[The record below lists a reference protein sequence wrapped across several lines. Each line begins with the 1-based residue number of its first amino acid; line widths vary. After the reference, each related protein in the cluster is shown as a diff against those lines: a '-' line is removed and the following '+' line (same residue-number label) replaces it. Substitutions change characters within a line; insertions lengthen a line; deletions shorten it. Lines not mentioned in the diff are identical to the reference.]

1 MKKLTLC
8 LIPFILLVK
17 TGTAQIVY
25 SEYSQSYPT
34 GTTDKHGNI
43 GIITCI
49 PEKDDNFWDISPN
62 SVLQNTLQKD
72 SAFLKNRSS
81 ALVAVNTFDTI
92 KAQFFLHGVNKA
104 NAAEWEYRVME
115 WPDKVIVPWSPVH
128 RFTDKTVDAMST
140 LGQMAYLGGYHTDIG
155 NWIIVDARKKGSTQ
169 IATTSVVAWAPIR
182 PAVVGIYTAD
192 ELNLFL
198 TRLAR
203 PWSYKMTPEE
213 AYKWHKRYGDY
224 NIDATTGL
232 PKMFIAQPHENNLVF
247 FLNAGLYK
255 KEQLEY
261 QIVRDDEVITP
272 WKVNDFD
279 NGFIWLRDLRPGIY
293 QLNMRYAAQRAHVT
307 TYPFMVKPQ
316 WYATIWARI
325 LTVVLALFFAAAVGA
340 YALLIKQRQKTATEQ
355 SNKQKLQLE
364 LKAIYAQLNPHFIF
378 NALSSIQG
386 LINKQDIKGAN
397 SYLSDFAKLMREAL
411 NNSNNE
417 QAPLKQELSILD
429 TYLKLEQ
436 LRFGFKYEISID
448 NNINV
453 YETDLPSLLLQP
465 LVENAVK
472 HGVSN
477 NDDGGRIE
485 IHINKERDDMAITIT
500 DNGPGFSPGKATGGF
515 GLKLTTDR
523 IQLLNELLKG
533 QQIIFDI
540 KSNSPTGT
548 KIYLTFKNWFL

>member
-1 MKKLTLC
+1 
-8 LIPFILLVK
+8 
-17 TGTAQIVY
+17 
-25 SEYSQSYPT
+25 
-34 GTTDKHGNI
+34 
-43 GIITCI
+43 
-49 PEKDDNFWDISPN
+49 
-62 SVLQNTLQKD
+62 
-72 SAFLKNRSS
+72 
-81 ALVAVNTFDTI
+81 
-92 KAQFFLHGVNKA
+92 
-104 NAAEWEYRVME
+104 
-115 WPDKVIVPWSPVH
+115 
-128 RFTDKTVDAMST
+128 
-140 LGQMAYLGGYHTDIG
+140 
-155 NWIIVDARKKGSTQ
+155 
-169 IATTSVVAWAPIR
+169 
-182 PAVVGIYTAD
+182 
-192 ELNLFL
+192 
-198 TRLAR
+198 
-203 PWSYKMTPEE
+203 MTPEE

>member
-1 MKKLTLC
+1 MKKLFLC
-8 LIPFILLVK
+8 LIPIILLVK
-17 TGTAQIVY
+17 TGHAQIVY

-34 GTTDKHGNI
+34 GTTDKPGNI

-49 PEKDDNFWDISPN
+49 PEKNDNFWDISPN
-62 SVLQNTLQKD
+62 SVLLNTLQKD
-72 SAFLKNRSS
+72 SVFLKNRS
-81 ALVAVNTFDTI
+81 AAFVAANTFDTI

-104 NAAEWEYRVME
+104 NAAGWEYRVME
-115 WPDKVIVPWSPVH
+115 WPDKVLVPWSAVN

-140 LGQMAYLGGYHTDIG
+140 FGPMAYLGGYNTDLG
-155 NWIIVDARKKGSTQ
+155 NRIIVDARKKGSTQ

-224 NIDATTGL
+224 NIDVTTGL
-232 PKMFIAQPHENNLVF
+232 PKMFIAEPHENNLIF

-261 QIVRDDEVITP
+261 QLVKDEEVITT
-272 WKVNDFD
+272 WKANDFD
-279 NGFIWLRDLRPGIY
+279 NGFIWLRDLRPGLY
-293 QLNMRYAAQRAHVT
+293 QLNMRYTAQREHVT
-307 TYPFMVKPQ
+307 TYPFMVKTS
-316 WYATIWARI
+316 WAESIWFKIAAWV
-325 LTVVLALFFAAAVGA
+325 LTCFSTGFVLV
-340 YALLIKQRQKTATEQ
+340 YIKLLRQREKTKKELADK
-355 SNKQKLQLE
+355 NKVQLE

-397 SYLSDFAKLMREAL
+397 SYLSDFAKLMRESL
-411 NNSNNE
+411 NNNSNE
-417 QAPLKQELSILD
+417 QTPLKQELSILD

-436 LRFGFKYEISID
+436 LRFGFKYEINVD
-448 NNINV
+448 ENINV

-472 HGVSN
+472 HGVSDM
-477 NDDGGRIE
+477 DDKGLITLN
-485 IHINKERDDMAITIT
+485 IQKEQHNMTVIIA
-500 DNGPGFSPGKATGGF
+500 DNGNGFSPNDVNAGY

-523 IQLLNELLKG
+523 IKLLNELLKD

-540 KSNSPTGT
+540 KPNAPTGT
-548 KIYLTFKNWFL
+548 KISLTFKNWFL